1 MPNPKVYPVNENGE
15 WEPHWVYVGEI
26 REVKENNNI

>member
-26 REVKENNNI
+26 REVKEKQ